1 MFTICIC
8 ILGRV
13 NVARR
18 DVQYKRTYKK
28 SIKFTTNIKQLLEC
42 LNSPL
47 IQTEF

>member
-1 MFTICIC
+1 MWPGEMSNINELI
-8 ILGRV
+8 
-13 NVARR
+13 
-18 DVQYKRTYKK
+18 KK